1 LGEQI
6 CHELPEECQLCFVGK
21 RVCSWVL
28 PPSLSKC
35 NTATNISI
43 NIDTR

>member
-6 CHELPEECQLCFVGK
+6 CHELAPLRRMSIMFCGQKSLLMG
-21 RVCSWVL
+21 
-28 PPSLSKC
+28 PSLSKC

-43 NIDTR
+43 NIDKR